1 MDLSK
6 KQFEIL
12 EKLATGKNLSQR
24 QLKESAGFSLGLV
37 NKIMQELKEKNAV
50 ENGRITEE
58 GFSLLEPYRVRRAVF
73 LAAGLGARL
82 APITF
87 NTPKPLIRVKDQRI
101 IDTLLDACYAAGI
114 KEIYVVRGYLAEQ
127 FDQLLYKY
135 PSVTFLENPEYNEG
149 NNIGSAMAARDYLS
163 NAYVFEADILL
174 YNPALIRPYHYSSNF
189 LGIRQQRCDD
199 WCCRVRDGI
208 IREELLGAEGDDVY
222 RMVGISYWDKP
233 DGEKLSRDIAGV
245 YAGPGGKERYWE
257 QVPLVYRKDHYRV
270 ALRECKSSDLDEID
284 TFKELKTIDRTYSI

>member
-87 NTPKPLIRVKDQRI
+87 NTPKPLIRVKDRRI

-163 NAYVFEADILL
+163 NTFSGSGSSAVMTGAAGSGM
-174 YNPALIRPYHYSSNF
+174 ALSAKN
-189 LGIRQQRCDD
+189 C
-199 WCCRVRDGI
+199 W
-208 IREELLGAEGDDVY
+208 
-222 RMVGISYWDKP
+222 
-233 DGEKLSRDIAGV
+233 
-245 YAGPGGKERYWE
+245 GPKEMMFTGWSGSATGTRLTGKN
-257 QVPLVYRKDHYRV
+257 
-270 ALRECKSSDLDEID
+270 
-284 TFKELKTIDRTYSI
+284 